1 MDVEMKVAG
10 SKKRKKSPKKSF
22 KKVKFNPPAVQKGT
36 NMERKWVDTGA
47 VQSAFTSAGVL
58 TLLNGLT
65 RGTDSYQRVARRV
78 KLVRVNVR
86 GHIQNYQAGA
96 APGADYL
103 RAFLVYDRESNGA
116 TPALSD
122 ILQDTTSAG
131 ATSTSAYSQVN
142 INNADRFA
150 IVKEWLWG
158 TIHQSNVGGGSTGVD
173 TLPTLSEVPFK
184 YSKKLDLDTRFNSG
198 NAGTSA
204 DITTGALYLVTCG
217 IQSAANAQYAL
228 NIDCRVRFVDA

>member
-1 MDVEMKVAG
+1 M
-10 SKKRKKSPKKSF
+10 
-22 KKVKFNPPAVQKGT
+22 KFNPPAVQKGT
-36 NMERKWVDTGA
+36 NIERKWVDTGA
-47 VQSAFTSAGVL
+47 VQSAFTSAGVF

-86 GHIQNYQAGA
+86 GHVAFNQLGA

-116 TPALSD
+116 TPAFSD
-122 ILQDTTSAG
+122 ILQDTNNAG
-131 ATSTSAYSQVN
+131 ATSTSAYSNIN

-150 IVKEWLWG
+150 ILKEWLWG
-158 TIHQSNVGGGSTGVD
+158 LTAASNSAGAATGVE
-173 TLPTLSEVPFK
+173 TIPTFSEIPFK
-184 YSKKLDLDTRFNSG
+184 YSKKLDLDTRYNSG

-217 IQSAANAQYAL
+217 IQTAANAQYAL